1 MISVAV
7 LPLPPIHQKEL
18 LPEKELEVKFQCGR
32 QKAGG
37 QNVNKVASACRMKH
51 VPTGLSVFI
60 NGRDQGAN
68 RREALNILTAR
79 VNEFKREKTQASY
92 NSQRK
97 DQLGDGGRGDKVRT
111 YNFIKGFI
119 TDHRLDRET
128 RQIKQ
133 FMKGDFTSLIE

>member
-1 MISVAV
+1 
-7 LPLPPIHQKEL
+7 
-18 LPEKELEVKFQCGR
+18 
-32 QKAGG
+32 
-37 QNVNKVASACRMKH
+37 MKH

-111 YNFIKGFI
+111 FNFISSRI
-119 TDHRLDRET
+119 VDHRLDKAT
-128 RQIKQ
+128 SDVKS
-133 FMKGDFTSLIE
+133 FMKGNFDVLFQD